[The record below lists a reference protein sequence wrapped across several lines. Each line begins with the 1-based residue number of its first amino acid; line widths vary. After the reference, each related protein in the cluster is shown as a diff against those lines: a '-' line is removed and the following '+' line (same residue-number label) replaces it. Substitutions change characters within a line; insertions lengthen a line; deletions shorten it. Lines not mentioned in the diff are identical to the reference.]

1 MFNLNRTL
9 AAAALSTALASGI
22 VGLGTVTVTAAHA
35 SAASSGATMDVW
47 NGRGGRCVFLGP
59 AGAVRRGHYEN
70 EVHGRFR
77 VFSGWHIHRERGC
90 VRTRNFFW

>member
-22 VGLGTVTVTAAHA
+22 VGLGTVTTAHA
-35 SAASSGATMDVW
+35 SAVSSGSAMDVW

-59 AGAVRRGHYEN
+59 AGGVKRGHYEN

-77 VFSGWHIHRERGC
+77 VWSGWHIHRERGC